1 MRRNY
6 VTIGYKDLINLVER
20 QQAYLV
26 DRKEQMI
33 RRGITNTANVNHDIE
48 CAKVLGKM
56 LKAHRKDPQLNLN
69 ELFDQVK
76 N

>member
-6 VTIGYKDLINLVER
+6 VMVGYKDLINLVER

>member
-6 VTIGYKDLINLVER
+6 TTIGYKDLISLVDR
-20 QQAYLV
+20 QHAFLI

-33 RRGITNTANVNHDIE
+33 RRGITNTANVNHEIE

-69 ELFDQVK
+69 QLFDQVK